1 MKKLGLII
9 GLATLLTSFTSG
21 TFNASFYADKY
32 HGRKSADGTVF
43 SQNKLTCASNKH
55 KLGDS
60 LRVTNSKNGKSVDV
74 KVTDRLHPKY
84 GHRID
89 LSKRAFKQIAE
100 LKSGVVP
107 VEIEKL

>member
-1 MKKLGLII
+1 MKKLLII
-9 GLATLLTSFTSG
+9 GLATLFISATIKS
-21 TFNASFYADKY
+21 SFYADKY
-32 HGRKSADGTVF
+32 HGRKAADGSIF
-43 SQNKLTCASNKH
+43 RQDKLTCASNKH

-60 LRVTNSKNGKSVDV
+60 LRITNVKNGKSVDV
-74 KVTDRLHPKY
+74 KVTDRLHPNY

-100 LKSGVVP
+100 LKTGIIS

>member
-1 MKKLGLII
+1 MKKLITI
-9 GLATLLTSFTSG
+9 GLAILLTSFTTSP
-21 TFNASFYADKY
+21 
-32 HGRKSADGTVF
+32 KSASYYSDYYQNRRAADGSMF
-43 SQNKLTCASNKH
+43 NQNKLTCASNKH

-60 LRVTNSKNGKSVDV
+60 LRVTNTKNGKSVDV

-107 VEIEKL
+107 VEIEQL